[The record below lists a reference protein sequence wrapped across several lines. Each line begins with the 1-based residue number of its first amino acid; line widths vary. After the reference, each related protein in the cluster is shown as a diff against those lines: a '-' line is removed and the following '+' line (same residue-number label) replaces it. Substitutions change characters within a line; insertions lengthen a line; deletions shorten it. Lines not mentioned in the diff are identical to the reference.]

1 MDTAKHN
8 SRKYLINR
16 FFNSLNLFWAISP
29 SQPKSATNN
38 ASRGAKIVINWVN
51 VTVLSVLIYAIGQ
64 ILWLINETPW
74 HDEMFTLIL
83 AKLPFNDMFL
93 AIVGDVHP
101 PLYYFIASL
110 AAGIPA
116 TTRLISLACVAVAF
130 VFLWEIMRE
139 LNLST
144 THQLIV
150 FSLFCTSPF
159 IITYA
164 TEARMY
170 GLLLLIILM
179 AFYSAFNK
187 FNGWLAILITLGLY
201 THNLMA
207 LYIIPLMAVYVYSL
221 TLNIDIYSRKRIAY
235 KLWEVLAVSFLLYLP
250 WLPYAL
256 GQLAGVKNSF
266 WVLPLRPGRVI
277 FFFKTFFIN
286 QQNIIDNTGVIV
298 IVCLLLLIALST
310 KRARQWPLMV
320 MAFGPLVIGSAISLL
335 IAPILISRVLIGS
348 VPFVFIIVGYG
359 LLELKAKWGNLAWWV
374 TLPAFFVVL
383 FNSGFIARPPSNIN
397 YLPIG
402 INDACLHVNTGTII
416 ANYNLPCT
424 HYLHPLALENSKAQ
438 GLSDQT
444 ILPTFNVATIDT
456 IPNKTVWLVW
466 GKLPFTPPS
475 EGEAVNQILTTTPP
489 TRTYKLAESE
499 ISKFTVWQL
508 EK

>member
-1 MDTAKHN
+1 MDSTKHN

-16 FFNSLNLFWAISP
+16 FSNSLNLPWLISR
-29 SQPKSATNN
+29 SQPKNATDN
-38 ASRGAKIVINWVN
+38 ANSRTKLAVNWAN
-51 VTVLSVLIYAIGQ
+51 VTILSVLCYATWQ
-64 ILWLINETPW
+64 ITRLLNEYPW

-83 AKLPFNDMFL
+83 AKLPLNDMFL

-116 TTRLISLACVAVAF
+116 TTRLISVVCVAIAF

-144 THQLIV
+144 QHQLIV
-150 FSLFCTSPF
+150 FTLFCTSPF

-179 AFYSAFNK
+179 AFYSAIKK

-207 LYIIPLMAVYVYSL
+207 LYIIPLMAVYVYTL
-221 TLNIDIYSRKRIAY
+221 TVNINIYSYKRIAF
-235 KLWEVLAVSFLLYLP
+235 KVWEVLAVSFLLYLP

-256 GQLAGVKNSF
+256 QQVAGVKNSF
-266 WVLPLRPGRVI
+266 WVLPLRLGRVV
-277 FFFKTFFIN
+277 FFLKTFFIN
-286 QQNIIDNTGVIV
+286 QQIIVSNTGVI
-298 IVCLLLLIALST
+298 IIISLLLLLGLKT
-310 KRARQWPLMV
+310 KQARQWPLMV
-320 MAFGPLVIGSAISLL
+320 MAFGPLLIGYIIGLL

-348 VPFVFIIVGYG
+348 VPFVFIIVAYG
-359 LLELKAKWGNLAWWV
+359 LLELKEKWGNLAWWV
-374 TLPAFFVVL
+374 TLPAFFIVI
-383 FNSGFIARPPSNIN
+383 FNSAFIAKPIPKIN
-397 YLPIG
+397 YLPIKAG
-402 INDACLHVNTGTII
+402 DACLHMNTGTII

-424 HYLHPLALENSKAQ
+424 PYIHPIALNNSKAQ
-438 GLSDQT
+438 GLGDQT
-444 ILPTFNVATIDT
+444 IIPTFEVASIND
-456 IPNKTVWLVW
+456 IPNRTVWLVW

-475 EGEAVNQILTTTPP
+475 EGETVNQILTATPP
-489 TRTYKLAESE
+489 TRTYKLTDSE
-499 ISKFTVWQL
+499 VSKFTVWQL